1 MCKVSSFF
9 GKIASHTIRQFIEF
23 IERNAKKTIMVT
35 SALIIQ
41 NPNLVLQDT
50 ETHLC
55 EIIIVWPWKI
65 FHLKW
70 GGSITLIKAVFQ
82 RSRIRS
88 KKSGAE
94 ASRIRSR
101 SFCRISGPPDKT
113 FIGSFCFK
121 RSSCWIQIFC
131 FIGAPVKK
139 HKGQQENLC

>member
-55 EIIIVWPWKI
+55 EIIIV
-65 FHLKW
+65 
-70 GGSITLIKAVFQ
+70 
-82 RSRIRS
+82 
-88 KKSGAE
+88 
-94 ASRIRSR
+94 
-101 SFCRISGPPDKT
+101 
-113 FIGSFCFK
+113 
-121 RSSCWIQIFC
+121 
-131 FIGAPVKK
+131 
-139 HKGQQENLC
+139 